1 MIDNKKILAL
11 VPARGGSKGIKLKN
25 LKKIGDKSLIKI
37 TSDFIDKCKF
47 FDLKVLSS
55 ENKKI
60 IKHSAK
66 LNFKIVKRSKKL
78 SGDKISDF
86 QVIKEAISSIKKDL
100 NQSFDYVVYLQPTSP
115 IRKKNH
121 LHKAIKKV
129 IKFNYHGS
137 LSVSKINIKYHP
149 LKVLKLDKYNL
160 KLFDK
165 RGSKIVARQ
174 MLQEI
179 FIRNGVFYIFNIKK
193 LIKKKSIYL
202 NKILPSITEYQI
214 SNIDNLND
222 LNLARKIIQK

>member
-1 MIDNKKILAL
+1 M
-11 VPARGGSKGIKLKN
+11 
-25 LKKIGDKSLIKI
+25 
-37 TSDFIDKCKF
+37 
-47 FDLKVLSS
+47 
-55 ENKKI
+55 
-60 IKHSAK
+60 
-66 LNFKIVKRSKKL
+66 
-78 SGDKISDF
+78 
-86 QVIKEAISSIKKDL
+86 
-100 NQSFDYVVYLQPTSP
+100 
-115 IRKKNH
+115 
-121 LHKAIKKV
+121 
-129 IKFNYHGS
+129 
-137 LSVSKINIKYHP
+137 
-149 LKVLKLDKYNL
+149 